1 MSLSADLLAQIN
13 GQITAR
19 TNRQTL
25 IQAVLNGLDA
35 VVTELVA
42 LDADGYPALLAT
54 SVVGSI
60 FSELQEEN
68 ADLDPAV
75 AIGIAAEQRA
85 ISLLRGFIGQA
96 AAVCPWLT
104 WNALPFPYGNDAG
117 MQSIR
122 EIQYDLTQLGGE
134 NAAIVLTNSADIN
147 PMGATINADGTT
159 TGGDYW
165 HANTPDLPKLG
176 IRAPALAASAILAS
190 SGGRHDI
197 RIPGRDDG
205 VWRPADYP
213 RLPAE
218 CIDIRPDD
226 HPRHRQ

>member
-1 MSLSADLLAQIN
+1 LAQIN

-68 ADLDPAV
+68 ADLDAAV

-147 PMGATINADGTT
+147 PMGATSMPMAPPRAAI
-159 TGGDYW
+159 TGMPTRLICQ
-165 HANTPDLPKLG
+165 NSVSVQQL
-176 IRAPALAASAILAS
+176 
-190 SGGRHDI
+190 
-197 RIPGRDDG
+197 
-205 VWRPADYP
+205 WRPAPSWRRAGATRYP
-213 RLPAE
+213 HS
-218 CIDIRPDD
+218 RPG
-226 HPRHRQ
+226 